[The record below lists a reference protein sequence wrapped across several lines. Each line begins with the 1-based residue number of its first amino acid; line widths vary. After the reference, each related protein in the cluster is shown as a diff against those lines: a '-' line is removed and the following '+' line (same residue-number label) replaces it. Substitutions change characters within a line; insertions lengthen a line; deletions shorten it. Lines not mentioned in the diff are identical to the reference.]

1 EKDVRDALARHTRG
15 QTEWGTP
22 AGSIDVFTR
31 DEVIEIKHFKNWKSG
46 VGQVK
51 AYGEHHPSHK
61 KRLHLFAHEG
71 EKALKYFK
79 MATELCVKD
88 RIRVTFE

>member
-46 VGQVK
+46 IGQVK

-61 KRLHLFAHEG
+61 KRLHLF
-71 EKALKYFK
+71 
-79 MATELCVKD
+79 
-88 RIRVTFE
+88 